1 MRILN
6 VSSVEQIRRKR
17 SARLKG
23 IAFFVC
29 RGWQDEYSRCWCL
42 SVGLVY
48 RSVLMLPSFVKETL
62 TSRKDTF
69 NRRVRASE
77 FNGRVNVVKIID
89 EDF

>member
-1 MRILN
+1 MRVLN

-48 RSVLMLPSFVKETL
+48 RSVLILPSLVKETL
-62 TSRKDTF
+62 TSRKGML
-69 NRRVRASE
+69 VE
-77 FNGRVNVVKIID
+77 ECELVNLMVG
-89 EDF
+89 

>member
-1 MRILN
+1 MRVLN

-17 SARLKG
+17 SSRLKG

-48 RSVLMLPSFVKETL
+48 RSVLILPSLVKETL
-62 TSRKDTF
+62 TSRKGML
-69 NRRVRASE
+69 VEECEPYASW
-77 FNGRVNVVKIID
+77 
-89 EDF
+89 

>member
-1 MRILN
+1 MSGYVVSCAVRILN

-48 RSVLMLPSFVKETL
+48 RSVLMFPSLVKETL
-62 TSRKDTF
+62 TSRKDTL
-69 NRRVRASE
+69 VE
-77 FNGRVNVVKIID
+77 ECELVNLMVG
-89 EDF
+89 

>member
-48 RSVLMLPSFVKETL
+48 RSVLMLPALVKETL
-62 TSRKDTF
+62 ILILKQ
-69 NRRVRASE
+69 V
-77 FNGRVNVVKIID
+77 
-89 EDF
+89 

>member
-29 RGWQDEYSRCWCL
+29 RGWQDEHSRCWCL

-48 RSVLMLPSFVKETL
+48 RSVLMLPALVKETL
-62 TSRKDTF
+62 TSRKDTL
-69 NRRVRASE
+69 VE
-77 FNGRVNVVKIID
+77 ECELVNLMVG
-89 EDF
+89 

>member
-6 VSSVEQIRRKR
+6 VSSVEQIRRKW

-23 IAFFVC
+23 IALFVC

-48 RSVLMLPSFVKETL
+48 RPVLMLPSLVKETL
-62 TSRKDTF
+62 TLRKDTVS
-69 NRRVRASE
+69 RRVRASQGE
-77 FNGRVNVVKIID
+77 NC
-89 EDF
+89 

>member
-1 MRILN
+1 MSRYVVSCSVRILN

-62 TSRKDTF
+62 TSRKDTL
-69 NRRVRASE
+69 VE
-77 FNGRVNVVKIID
+77 ECELVNLMVG
-89 EDF
+89 